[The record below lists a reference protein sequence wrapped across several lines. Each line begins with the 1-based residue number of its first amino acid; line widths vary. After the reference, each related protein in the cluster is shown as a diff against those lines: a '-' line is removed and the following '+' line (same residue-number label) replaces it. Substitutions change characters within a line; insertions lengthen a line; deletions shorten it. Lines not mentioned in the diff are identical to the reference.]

1 MASDIQFY
9 SGARKAAIFIATMGA
24 EVAASVFKNLD
35 DAEITTLSTEISH
48 LPVIDEEVTSEVLQ
62 EFLQMAVTGQYITT
76 GGMNFAV
83 ELLDKA
89 LGKNR
94 AAEIANRIEAAS
106 QPTSFAAVKK
116 ADPKHLTS
124 ILRREHPQTVA
135 LVLANLE
142 PTSAAAILAGLPDEL
157 RAEVVIR
164 LATID
169 KASPEVIKQIERV
182 LEKQVSVDFASG
194 ATNPGGALSAAKI
207 LNQVDLTTQKTILNR
222 LDETSPSLAEQ
233 IRAMMFTFDDLY
245 GVDDRGMQQIIQEV
259 DQKQLVLAL
268 KGASGDIVTKIFNNM
283 SERTASIVKQEIEF
297 LGPVRLRDV
306 EDAQRRIVAVARK
319 LEESGD
325 IILSKRGAGDPVLG

>member
-1 MASDIQFY
+1 MPSDIQSF
-9 SGARKAAIFIATMGA
+9 SGARKAAIFIAAMGA
-24 EVAASVFKNLD
+24 DVAAKVFKNLD
-35 DAEITTLSTEISH
+35 DGEITTLSTEISH
-48 LPVIDEEVTSEVLQ
+48 LPVIDEEMTHEVLQ

-76 GGMNFAV
+76 GGMNFAA

-94 AAEIANRIEAAS
+94 AAEIQTRIEAAS

-116 ADPKHLTS
+116 ADPKHLMS

-135 LVLANLE
+135 LVLANVE
-142 PTSAAAILAGLPDEL
+142 PASAASILGGLPDEL

-169 KASPEVIKQIERV
+169 KTSPEVIKQVERV
-182 LEKQVSVDFASG
+182 LEKQVSTGFAAG
-194 ATNPGGALSAAKI
+194 ASYPGGALSAAKV
-207 LNQVDLTTQKTILNR
+207 LNQVDLTTQKTILGR
-222 LDETSPSLAEQ
+222 LDETSPSLGDQ
-233 IRAMMFTFDDLY
+233 IRAMMFTFDDLD

-268 KGASGDIVTKIFNNM
+268 KGASGDIVTKIFKNM

-319 LEESGD
+319 LEESGE
-325 IILSKRGAGDPVLG
+325 IILSKRGAGDPVVG

>member
-1 MASDIQFY
+1 MASDVQFY

-24 EVAASVFKNLD
+24 EVAAGVFKNMD

-48 LPVIDEEVTSEVLQ
+48 LPVIDEEITSEVLQ

-135 LVLANLE
+135 LVLANVE
-142 PTSAAAILAGLPDEL
+142 ATSAAAIIAGLPEDL

-169 KASPEVIKQIERV
+169 KTSPEVIKQIERV
-182 LEKQVSVDFASG
+182 LEKQVSVGFA
-194 ATNPGGALSAAKI
+194 AAANPGGAQSAARV
-207 LNQVDLTTQKTILNR
+207 LNQVDLTTQKTILAR
-222 LDETSPSLAEQ
+222 LDETSPTLAEQ
-233 IRAMMFTFDDLY
+233 IRAMMFTFDDLN

-268 KGASGDIVTKIFNNM
+268 KGASGDIVTKIFKNM

-319 LEESGD
+319 LEEAGD